1 MNKPYIGA
9 ADRNKEAIFKVL
21 KPFLH
26 KGKKLLE
33 IGSGTGQHGVYCC
46 ERLPHL
52 QWQPTE
58 LEYNIPGIRQWIA
71 DSQARNILD
80 PLVLDVTSHNWR
92 QRSYDFVFTSN
103 TTHYMSWS
111 DVTSMFAGVSSTLT
125 DSGLFFTYGPFHRS
139 GFPVTDGNKKLDE
152 WLQEQS
158 LEFRIR
164 SIDELENL
172 GGEFDFRLEHS
183 FLMPANNYILVFCC
197 R

>member
-26 KGKKLLE
+26 KGEKLLE

-58 LEYNIPGIRQWIA
+58 LEYNIHGIRQWIA

-80 PLVLDVTSHNWR
+80 PLVLDVTSYNWC

-103 TTHYMSWS
+103 TAH
-111 DVTSMFAGVSSTLT
+111 
-125 DSGLFFTYGPFHRS
+125 
-139 GFPVTDGNKKLDE
+139 
-152 WLQEQS
+152 
-158 LEFRIR
+158 
-164 SIDELENL
+164 
-172 GGEFDFRLEHS
+172 
-183 FLMPANNYILVFCC
+183 
-197 R
+197 

>member
-1 MNKPYIGA
+1 MNKPYVDA
-9 ADRNKEAIFKVL
+9 AGRNKEAIFEVL
-21 KPFLH
+21 KPLLDE
-26 KGKKLLE
+26 GETLLE

-71 DSQARNILD
+71 DSNARNMLD
-80 PLVLDVTSHNWR
+80 PLVLDVTSYNWCE
-92 QRSYDFVFTSN
+92 SHYDFVFTSN
-103 TTHYMSWS
+103 TVHYMSWS
-111 DVTSMFAGVSSTLT
+111 NVACMFSGVSSMLT
-125 DSGLFFTYGPFHRS
+125 DSGLFFIYGPFHSPRL
-139 GFPVTDGNKKLDE
+139 PATLGNKRLDE
-152 WLQEQS
+152 WLQRQS
-158 LEFRIR
+158 PEFRIR

-172 GGEFDFRLEHS
+172 GREYDFRLKHN